1 LLLACSSFS
10 TSQGERPYSFSSITT
25 SCTCRNSWEIKQEA
39 RRILKRTSFL
49 VCNGDLV
56 FFPVPMDSS
65 IGSSTTV
72 VNRRRGRRR
81 SSVPSVRIE
90 EWAKRPWAGAF
101 SRPCQVLGWLDHL
114 WTRPKRVS
122 LLVGLVG
129 QKAIITR
136 AKLG

>member
-10 TSQGERPYSFSSITT
+10 TSQGERPYSFSSTTT

-39 RRILKRTSFL
+39 RRILKRR
-49 VCNGDLV
+49 NGDFV
-56 FFPVPMDSS
+56 FFPVP
-65 IGSSTTV
+65 STTV
-72 VNRRRGRRR
+72 VNRRRRRGRLR

-114 WTRPKRVS
+114 WTRPKPVS

-129 QKAIITR
+129 QNAIITR
-136 AKLG
+136 VKLG

>member
-1 LLLACSSFS
+1 LLLVCSSFS
-10 TSQGERPYSFSSITT
+10 TSQGERPYSFSSTTT

-39 RRILKRTSFL
+39 RRFL
-49 VCNGDLV
+49 VRNGDFV
-56 FFPVPMDSS
+56 FFPVLMDSS

-72 VNRRRGRRR
+72 VYRRRGCLR

-114 WTRPKRVS
+114 WTRPKPVS

-129 QKAIITR
+129 QKTIITR
-136 AKLG
+136 VKLG